1 MIEGNTELV
10 ECLKKIKKDQLQSI
24 IDDYNLLA
32 QIYEYEKIENKKSTK
47 DELISLLLS
56 NIKEYVEGIIR
67 SLDLADF
74 EGLKILL
81 KSNDVEELNNH
92 KVLINYLLT
101 KSILWQEDNLIIPKD
116 IYGLLK
122 EDIKRKDVINDVKKN
137 ERIYRLVDGI
147 IIAYGVIDIKTF
159 KEIICAVDDF
169 NLVELKLKFYYKKN
183 YKWEDKGLVSE
194 KLTNKKRIN
203 RYVKDKNYHEFSNK
217 EFIHLGLSVYHHNIK
232 AYKKF
237 IKMLRTN
244 YVFKKKDIEF
254 VDKNIVIP
262 YLYNSI
268 NEENIARKNLE
279 ETVVSLFEFKGDKLK
294 QKMLEEIMLIRNEF
308 PLWEYRG
315 YTRKEENH
323 E

>member
-203 RYVKDKNYHEFSNK
+203 RYFKDKNYHEFSNK
-217 EFIHLGLSVYHHNIK
+217 EFIDLGLSVYHHNIK

-268 NEENIARKNLE
+268 NEENLARKNLE